1 MTAAKISRW
10 AVVALSLAGLA
21 VATYLSVEHVT
32 GGIPACGISS
42 GCDEVTM
49 SEYAVL
55 FGVPVA
61 FIGVVGYGALLL
73 GTLTYLGLEDPPY
86 VLVYVLLGMALL
98 GEGLSAYFVFTQA
111 FRIHAYCQYCLAS
124 AAIMTSILIM
134 TIYAMARARYE
145 RPVVLD

>member
-1 MTAAKISRW
+1 MTAGKISRW

-42 GCDEVTM
+42 GCDEVTT
-49 SEYAVL
+49 SDYAVL

-61 FIGVVGYGALLL
+61 FIGVAGYAALLL
-73 GTLTYLGLEDPPY
+73 GTLAYLGLEDPPNFLTY
-86 VLVYVLLGMALL
+86 ALLGMALI
-98 GEGLSAYFVFTQA
+98 GEAFTLYFVYTQA

-134 TIYAMARARYE
+134 TIYAMARARYQ
-145 RPVVLD
+145 RPIVLN